1 MTLTLYLAFIA
12 AASVLLV
19 FPGPTVLLVIG
30 YGLAE
35 GRKSVWSLVA
45 GVCLGDAVACAGS
58 LAGLGALLSASAAA
72 FTVVKTIGAVYLVW
86 LGIAMFRSG
95 NDVAEIPNPSPSG
108 RKFVR
113 AFTVTLLNPKTIL
126 FFVAFLPQFVSPAAP
141 ALPQLLLLGATFVLL
156 GAVNTAAYAT
166 LSGTVGGRIRD
177 PRFVGTLR
185 RVGGGSLI
193 GAGVLTAVATRR

>member
-1 MTLTLYLAFIA
+1 MTVPLYLAFVA

-19 FPGPTVLLVIG
+19 FPGPTVLMVIG

-72 FTVVKTIGAVYLVW
+72 FTVVKTIGAIYLVW
-86 LGIAMFRSG
+86 LGIGMLRSG
-95 NDVAEIPNPSPSG
+95 NLADIPAPSPAG
-108 RKFVR
+108 RKLVH
-113 AFTVTLLNPKTIL
+113 AFTVTVLNPKTIL
-126 FFVAFLPQFVSPAAP
+126 FFVAFLPQFVSPQAP
-141 ALPQLLLLGATFVLL
+141 ALPQLALLGTTFVLL
-156 GAVNTAAYAT
+156 GVVNTTAYA
-166 LSGTVGGRIRD
+166 LLAGSIGGRIRD

-193 GAGVLTAVATRR
+193 GAGVLTAVAARR

>member
-1 MTLTLYLAFIA
+1 MTLPLYLAFIV

-19 FPGPTVLLVIG
+19 FPGPTVLMVIG
-30 YGLAE
+30 YGLTE
-35 GRKSVWSLVA
+35 GRKSVWSLVT

-72 FTVVKTIGAVYLVW
+72 FTVVKVVGAVYLVW
-86 LGIAMFRSG
+86 LGIGMLRSG
-95 NDVAEIPNPSPSG
+95 NDAAVSPAPCPAG
-108 RKFVR
+108 RKFVH
-113 AFTVTLLNPKTIL
+113 AFTVTVLNPKTIL

-141 ALPQLLLLGATFVLL
+141 ALPQLALLGTTFVLL
-156 GAVNTAAYAT
+156 GAVNTTAYA
-166 LSGTVGGRIRD
+166 LLAGTIGGRIRD

-193 GAGVLTAVATRR
+193 GAGVLTAVAVKR

>member
-1 MTLTLYLAFIA
+1 MSLPLYLAFIA

-19 FPGPTVLLVIG
+19 FPGPTVLMVIG

-35 GRKSVWSLVA
+35 GRKSVWSLVT

-58 LAGLGALLSASAAA
+58 LAGLGALLSASATA
-72 FTVVKTIGAVYLVW
+72 FTVVKAVGAVYLVW
-86 LGIAMFRSG
+86 LGVAMLRSG
-95 NDVAEIPNPSPSG
+95 NDVATSPAPCPAG
-108 RKFVR
+108 RKFIH
-113 AFTVTLLNPKTIL
+113 AFTVTVLNPKTIL

-141 ALPQLLLLGATFVLL
+141 ALPQLALLGTTFVLL
-156 GAVNTAAYAT
+156 GVVNTTAFALLA
-166 LSGTVGGRIRD
+166 GTIGGRIRD

-193 GAGVLTAVATRR
+193 GAGVLTAVAVKR

>member
-1 MTLTLYLAFIA
+1 MTLPLYLAFVA
-12 AASVLLV
+12 AASLLLV
-19 FPGPTVLLVIG
+19 FPGPTVLMVIG

-72 FTVVKTIGAVYLVW
+72 FTVVKAVGALYLVW
-86 LGIAMFRSG
+86 LGIGMLRAGDADAAPASCP
-95 NDVAEIPNPSPSG
+95 AG
-108 RKFVR
+108 RKFAR

-126 FFVAFLPQFVSPAAP
+126 FFVAFLPQFVSPSAP

-166 LSGTVGGRIRD
+166 LSGSVGGRIRD
-177 PRFVGTLR
+177 PRFVRRLR
-185 RVGGGSLI
+185 RVGGGALI
-193 GAGVLTAVATRR
+193 GAGVMTAVAARR